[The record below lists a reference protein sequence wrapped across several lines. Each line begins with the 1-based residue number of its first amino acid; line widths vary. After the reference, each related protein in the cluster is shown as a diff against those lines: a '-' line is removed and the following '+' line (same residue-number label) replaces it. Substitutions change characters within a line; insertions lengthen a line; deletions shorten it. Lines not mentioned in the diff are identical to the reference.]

1 MEYYVSLSTG
11 WEGMDSIGT
20 FIQTLRRECYLTNI
34 WGVILINLREGDII
48 YQKIKKGNFLKKLGG
63 KFHISFLYW
72 KINKYEIRGNF
83 LTNQEK

>member
-11 WEGMDSIGT
+11 WEGIDSIGT
-20 FIQTLRRECYLTNI
+20 FIQTLRSVCYLTNI

-48 YQKIKKGNFLKKLGG
+48 YQKIKKGNLKKKIRG
-63 KFHISFLYW
+63 KISYFILIL
-72 KINKYEIRGNF
+72 KKNKYEIRGKF